1 MLHEELEEEKICG
14 NPGLIGVR
22 AAILIS
28 VWEVTGLELLDVD
41 SSRSW
46 ARCMEV
52 SSLNGHAASISK
64 ELRVALLH
72 THVHT
77 TEV

>member
-1 MLHEELEEEKICG
+1 
-14 NPGLIGVR
+14 VR

-28 VWEVTGLELLDVD
+28 VWEVTGLELLDAD
-41 SSRSW
+41 SNRSW
-46 ARCMEV
+46 ARCMEI
-52 SSLNGHAASISK
+52 SSLNGLAASISK